1 MDSPQHLV
9 PSAVSSR
16 GQSSGRIPVAFG
28 RRFFLLLLIGLI
40 WIGPAFANRRFIVA
54 MALWDM
60 LVLLLWAW
68 DLEKLP
74 KPRELEVSRIWTAPI
89 QLSVESKVRLELRN
103 FGDTAIFA
111 GIIDDVPVAL
121 RNEIVDMTIT
131 SPPNSE
137 GGRGSVSY
145 TIHPR
150 ERGDATLGNI
160 SLRYQSPWQI
170 GERWASFA
178 TNQTVR
184 VYPNLQESK
193 RETIHLIRSRQIALE
208 KRRHHQR
215 GQGREF
221 ESLREYLEG
230 DEWRDICWSATARRG
245 KLISKA
251 YQIERSQTVWL
262 VLDTGRLL
270 RAKTL
275 DLSKLD
281 YAVNAALSLAQVA
294 LYSGDRVAVLAYGRK
309 IRLRL
314 PAARG
319 SSHVRAVLEGLAQ
332 LRSEEFEADH
342 LRAAESLLAFQ
353 KRRSLIVWLTDLTET
368 AATPDVIEGA
378 LRLARHH
385 LMLFTVIGQPDLRT
399 LLRDRPESV
408 RSMFRHAAGQ
418 EIAHRRDVLLRT
430 LRQQGALTLEVEPG
444 RLSSAVVNQY
454 LAAKERSLI

>member
-9 PSAVSSR
+9 PAPVSSQ
-16 GQSSGRIPVAFG
+16 GKSSRRISVAFG
-28 RRFFLLLLIGLI
+28 RRFFLLVLIGLI
-40 WIGPAFANRRFIVA
+40 WIGPAFANPRFIVA

-60 LVLLLWAW
+60 LILLLWAW
-68 DLEKLP
+68 DLENLP
-74 KPRELEVSRIWTAPI
+74 KPNQLEVSRIWTAPI
-89 QLSVESKVRLELRN
+89 QLSVESKITLEFRN
-103 FGDTAIFA
+103 HGKTSISAA
-111 GIIDDVPVAL
+111 IIDDVPVAL
-121 RNEIVDMTIT
+121 RSEIVDRPI
-131 SPPNSE
+131 SAPAN
-137 GGRGSVSY
+137 GQGSVVY
-145 TIHPR
+145 EIHPR
-150 ERGDATLGNI
+150 QRGDATLGNI
-160 SLRYQSPWQI
+160 SLRYESPWRI
-170 GERWASFA
+170 GERWVSFA
-178 TNQTVR
+178 TKQTVR

-208 KRRHHQR
+208 KRRQHQR

-270 RAKTL
+270 RARTL

-294 LYSGDRVAVLAYGRK
+294 LYSGDRVALLAYGRK

-319 SSHVRAVLEGLAQ
+319 SSHVRAILEALSQ

-378 LRLARHH
+378 LRLARRH
-385 LMLFTVIGQPDLRT
+385 LMLFTVIGQPDLRA
-399 LLRDRPESV
+399 LLQDRPESV
-408 RSMFRHAAGQ
+408 RAMFRHTAGQ

-430 LRQQGALTLEVEPG
+430 LRQQGALTLEVDPG
-444 RLSSAVVNQY
+444 KLSSAVVNQY
-454 LAAKERSLI
+454 LLAKERSLI

>member
-1 MDSPQHLV
+1 M
-9 PSAVSSR
+9 
-16 GQSSGRIPVAFG
+16 PVAFG
-28 RRFFLLLLIGLI
+28 RRFLLLLLIGLI
-40 WIGPAFANRRFIVA
+40 WIGPAFANPQFIAA
-54 MALWDM
+54 MALWDV
-60 LVLLLWAW
+60 LVFGLWLW
-68 DLEKLP
+68 DLAQLP
-74 KPRELEVSRIWTAPI
+74 KPEQLEVSRVWTAPI
-89 QLSVESKVRLELRN
+89 QLAVQSKITLQLRN
-103 FGDTAIFA
+103 LGKTAISVD
-111 GIIDDVPVAL
+111 IIDDVPVAL
-121 RNEIVDMTIT
+121 RNEIVTTTIAA
-131 SPPNSE
+131 PPN
-137 GGRGSVSY
+137 GLGSAVY
-145 TIHPR
+145 KIHPR

-160 SLRYQSPWQI
+160 SLRYQSAWHI

-178 TNQTVR
+178 TKQTVR

-208 KRRHHQR
+208 KRRQHQR

-251 YQIERSQTVWL
+251 YQVERSQTIWL
-262 VLDTGRLL
+262 VIDTGRLL
-270 RAKTL
+270 RARTL

-294 LYSGDRVAVLAYGRK
+294 LYSGDRVALLAYGRK

-319 SSHVRAVLEGLAQ
+319 SSHVRAILEGLAQ
-332 LRSEEFEADH
+332 LRGEEFEADH
-342 LRAAESLLAFQ
+342 LRAAESVLAFQ

-399 LLRDRPESV
+399 LLQDRPDSV
-408 RSMFRHAAGQ
+408 RSMFRHTAGQ
-418 EIAHRRDVLLRT
+418 EIAHRRDLLLRT
-430 LRQQGALTLEVEPG
+430 LRQQGALTLEVDPG
-444 RLSSAVVNQY
+444 KLSSAVVNQY
-454 LAAKERSLI
+454 LLAKERSLI

>member
-1 MDSPQHLV
+1 MESAHHLA
-9 PSAVSSR
+9 PATISSR
-16 GQSSGRIPVAFG
+16 GKSSRRIPFAFG

-40 WIGPAFANRRFIVA
+40 WIGPAFANPSFIVA
-54 MALWDM
+54 MALWDA

-74 KPRELEVSRIWTAPI
+74 KPDQLEVSRIWTAPL
-89 QLSVESKVRLELRN
+89 QLAVSSEITLQLRN
-103 FGDTAIFA
+103 SGNTSISA

-121 RNEIVDMTIT
+121 RSEIVET
-131 SPPNSE
+131 SIEAPAHSE
-137 GGRGSVSY
+137 GSAVYEIRA
-145 TIHPR
+145 H
-150 ERGDATLGNI
+150 ERGDAKLGDVSI
-160 SLRYQSPWQI
+160 RYQSPWRI

-178 TNQTVR
+178 TQQTVR

-193 RETIHLIRSRQIALE
+193 RETIHLIRSRQIAIE
-208 KRRHHQR
+208 KRRQQQR

-230 DEWRDICWSATARRG
+230 DEWRDVCWSATARRG

-251 YQIERSQTVWL
+251 YQLERSQTVWL

-270 RAKTL
+270 RARTL
-275 DLSKLD
+275 ELSKLD

-319 SSHVRAVLEGLAQ
+319 SNHVRAIVEGFAQ

-353 KRRSLIVWLTDLTET
+353 KRRSLVVWLTDLTET

-385 LMLFTVIGQPDLRT
+385 LMLFTVIGQPDLRAM
-399 LLRDRPESV
+399 LQERPETA
-408 RSMFRHAAGQ
+408 RAMFRHAAGQ

-430 LRQQGALTLEVEPG
+430 LRQQGALTLEVDPG
-444 RLSSAVVNQY
+444 KLSSAVVNQY
-454 LAAKERSLI
+454 LMAKERSLI